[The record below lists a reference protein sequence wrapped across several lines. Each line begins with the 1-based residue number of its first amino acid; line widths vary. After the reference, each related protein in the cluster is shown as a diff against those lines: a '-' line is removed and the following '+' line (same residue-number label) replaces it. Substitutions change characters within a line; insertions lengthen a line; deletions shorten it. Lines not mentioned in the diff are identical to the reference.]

1 MKKRYSLLVFI
12 LFNICLYAQLPNTDI
27 WLLDIKTTNDSI
39 ILSNPVNITNRD
51 GYDNQPAFSA
61 DGKYILYT
69 SIRDS
74 KQSDVFKYNLT
85 TKSIT
90 QITNTPTSEYSPTFI
105 PDEKKVSVVT
115 VEQDSTQRVWSLPID
130 GGKSSVL
137 IKNVDSVGYHT
148 WLNNTALFMFLL
160 PEPFKLYLVD
170 RKTGTKIF
178 INDSIG
184 RCFKNY
190 QEMLLYVKKSE
201 NNINKLWLYNLS
213 GQKSWSTKTTIEG
226 EDFTIINN
234 DIMWTHDSKIYL
246 SSIYNDNRK
255 LLIDLAN
262 YNIKNITRISFDFL
276 NDKIAIVAESKWR

>member
-1 MKKRYSLLVFI
+1 LINIDFGKS
-12 LFNICLYAQLPNTDI
+12 ICLA
-27 WLLDIKTTNDSI
+27 
-39 ILSNPVNITNRD
+39 
-51 GYDNQPAFSA
+51 
-61 DGKYILYT
+61 
-69 SIRDS
+69 
-74 KQSDVFKYNLT
+74 
-85 TKSIT
+85 
-90 QITNTPTSEYSPTFI
+90 
-105 PDEKKVSVVT
+105 
-115 VEQDSTQRVWSLPID
+115 
-130 GGKSSVL
+130 SSVL